1 MGLPLV
7 GPKGVRKDYV
17 EAYKWYNLAAAQG
30 NELAKNFKES
40 VARRMT
46 AEQIAEAQK
55 RSADFNA
62 RSEST
67 P

>member
-17 EAYKWYNLAAAQG
+17 EAYKWYNLAASQG
-30 NELAKNFKES
+30 NESAKKNMGTIAGS
-40 VARRMT
+40 MT
-46 AEQIAEAQK
+46 PEQITEARK
-55 RSADFNA
+55 RSANFKPRIDYA
-62 RSEST
+62 